1 LCELYILPKFIHSK
15 EKLTKEKLTIML
27 VKQLRRSIGLS
38 ILLLILTQ
46 SLLAQKTVTGKVS
59 DSKDG
64 SALPGVS
71 VVAKGTSSGTT
82 TKADGTFSLTVPAN
96 ATALVISSVGY
107 ASQEVNITGKTTVD
121 VLLASSGTSLNE
133 IVVVGYGTARRRDL
147 TGAVSSVQA
156 KDFVKGPVT
165 NPDQLLIGKVSGLQI
180 INSSGQPGAVTIVKI
195 RGTNSIRTGNNPLYV
210 VDGIPLDGR
219 SPRPGLINS
228 GLGTTPDAN
237 PLTYINPAD
246 IASIDVLKDASA
258 SAIYGSRGAN
268 GVILITTK
276 KGSVG
281 PARIDAGAS
290 FGFSGVMRK
299 IKVLSASGYRSA
311 LNTYNAPKSDSGA
324 SIDPFKEILHKS
336 APSQNYTVAF
346 SGGSENGRYRASFLY
361 SDQQGIIRK
370 SGLKKYVASFND
382 QHKFLDKKLSLDF
395 NITAAN
401 VTEQIAPISNDAG
414 SAGNIISLALIW
426 NPTLVLKRSN
436 GLYNQ
441 TNPSGQTNPLAL
453 SDAYNDGT
461 SITTLLGSFSAAY
474 KITPDL
480 EYKVLVGI
488 NYGTGV
494 RKQEIQGWIASLG
507 NPVGGSANVANQ
519 QLFSETITHTLNYVK
534 QITSSLN
541 LNAIA
546 GYEYWKTVFQGSGIF
561 GSKFDLNQSQT
572 NITPHYHYY
581 DNIQGGDPG
590 NRATYSF
597 KDPIVEL
604 QSYFARAVL
613 NYQDKYLLTG
623 TFRADGSS
631 KFGKNNK
638 YAYFP
643 SVAAA
648 WNVNNENFMKNN
660 SIFSALKIRVGYGE
674 TGNQE
679 FNPVDAALQTQT
691 YNSYQNS
698 SVNHYGNPDLKWETV
713 TSVDAGIDFTILH
726 NRVWGFVD
734 YFNKKTN
741 NPIVDFPIALP
752 SAGGTVFKN
761 MDGQDH
767 PTVGFTPKAWVTNK
781 GVEASV
787 GAAIV
792 QKSDFTWNVSA
803 NATFVKNKFESPALA
818 EIPFL
823 KNTGGLHGQGSSGAY
838 SEAIANGQPVDA
850 FYLPHFPGFDK
861 TTGVQPPSKAPIF
874 AGDPNPSMYYGFT
887 TDLSYKKWTL
897 TINAHGNLG
906 NKIFNN
912 TAMSVLNISNIIG
925 GRNIASNLIG
935 NGESTANAI
944 TPTTRFLESGD
955 YLKLGNATINFN
967 VGNLGR
973 FVKNANIY
981 VSGNNLFVISKYTG
995 FDPEVNIDKALNG
1008 IPSLGVDYI
1017 GYPTART
1024 IVFGLNFSL

>member
-1 LCELYILPKFIHSK
+1 MFLKRL
-15 EKLTKEKLTIML
+15 
-27 VKQLRRSIGLS
+27 LRGVGIATLSLFLSSSIF
-38 ILLLILTQ
+38 
-46 SLLAQKTVTGKVS
+46 AQKTVNGKVS

-64 SALPGVS
+64 SPLAGVS
-71 VVAKGTSSGTT
+71 VIAKGTGTGT
-82 TKADGTFSLTVPAN
+82 QTKADGTFSLNVPSN
-96 ATALVISSVGY
+96 VNSLVVSSVGY
-107 ASQEVNITGKTTVD
+107 ATQEVNIANQASVD
-121 VLLASSGTSLNE
+121 VMLVSSGTNLNE
-133 IVVVGYGTARRRDL
+133 VVVVGYGTARKRDL
-147 TGAVSSVQA
+147 TGSVSSVQA

-180 INSSGQPGAVTIVKI
+180 INSTGQPGAVTIVKI

-258 SAIYGSRGAN
+258 AAIYGSRGAN

-276 KGSVG
+276 KGQAG
-281 PARIDAGAS
+281 AARIDVGAS

-299 IKVLSASGYRSA
+299 IKVLSASEYRSA

-324 SIDPFKEILHKS
+324 SIDPFKEILHKG
-336 APSQNYTVAF
+336 APTQNYTVAF
-346 SGGSENGRYRASFLY
+346 SGGTDNGRYRASFLY

-395 NITAAN
+395 NVTAAN
-401 VTEQIAPISNDAG
+401 VTERIAPITQDVG
-414 SAGNIISLALIW
+414 SQGNIISLALIW

-436 GLYNQ
+436 GLFNQ
-441 TNPSGQTNPLAL
+441 SNPSGQVNPLAL
-453 SDAYNDGT
+453 SEAYNDMT
-461 SITTLLGSFSAAY
+461 SITTLLGSFSGAY

-480 EYKVLVGI
+480 EYRALFGL
-488 NYGTGV
+488 NYGTGT
-494 RKQEIQGWIASLG
+494 RKQEIQGWIVALG
-507 NPVGGSANVANQ
+507 NPAGGSANVGSS
-519 QLFSETITHTLNYVK
+519 QLFSETITHTLTYIK
-534 QITSSLN
+534 QITSNLN

-546 GYEYWKTVFQGSGIF
+546 GYEYWKTTFQGSGIF
-561 GSKFDLNQSQT
+561 GSKFDLNQSQD

-597 KDPIVEL
+597 KDPSVEL
-604 QSYFARAVL
+604 QSYFARAIF
-613 NYQDKYLLTG
+613 NYNDKYLLTG

-631 KFGKNNK
+631 KFGKNNR

-648 WNVNNENFMKNN
+648 WNLTNEDFMKSMTFFN
-660 SIFSALKIRVGYGE
+660 SLKVRVGYGE

-679 FNPVDAALQTQT
+679 FNPVDVALQTQT
-691 YNSYQNS
+691 YNSFNNS

-713 TSVDAGIDFTILH
+713 TSVDGGIDFGILH
-726 NRVWGFVD
+726 NRLWGSID
-734 YFNKKTN
+734 YFSKKTKD
-741 NPIVDFPIALP
+741 PILDFSISQPT
-752 SAGGTVFKN
+752 AGSGTVFKN
-761 MDGQDH
+761 MDGTQAQ
-767 PTVGFTPKAWVTNK
+767 KAWVTNK
-781 GVEASV
+781 GVEVAI

-792 QKSDFTWNVSA
+792 EKASLTWNVNV
-803 NATFVKNKFESPALA
+803 NATFVKNKFISPEL
-818 EIPFL
+818 ENVPYV
-823 KNTGGLHGQGSSGAY
+823 KNTGGLHGQGTSGAY
-838 SEAIANGQPVDA
+838 SEAIANGQPIDV
-850 FYLPHFPGFDK
+850 FYLPPFQGFDK
-861 TTGVQPPSKAPIF
+861 TTGVQPPSGSPIF
-874 AGDPNPSMYYGFT
+874 AGDPNPSCYYGFS
-887 TDLSYKKWTL
+887 TDVTYRKWTL
-897 TINAHGNLG
+897 SINAHGNLG

-925 GRNIASNLIG
+925 GRNIASNLVG
-935 NGESTANAI
+935 NGESPANAI
-944 TPTTRFLESGD
+944 TPTTRFLEKGD
-955 YLKLGNATINFN
+955 YLKLGNATINYN
-967 VGNLGR
+967 VGNIGR
-973 FVKNANIY
+973 FIKNGNIY